1 MITMRRNSLTTG
13 RNELKFIK
21 FFGPAW
27 LVMMA
32 DMDASSIIGAAQTG
46 ALFKYGFIW
55 IMLLLVIPLYV
66 VQEVSG
72 RIGIAT
78 GKGLGEVIREN
89 YSKKLAIL
97 MALPMALTDAVT
109 YAIEYLG
116 IGIGLEV
123 IGIPLILSIP
133 LIYVVHIM
141 IVTKRKYIQ
150 AERFLLLI
158 SAFLIISLFATLF
171 LRGIKPYSPFYF
183 SPSPQ
188 FLFLMAATVGA
199 VVMPFMLFFQASATA
214 IKLKEIG
221 YCKCKDTA
229 IKHMRKETLL
239 GAVFTEILMV
249 VVEMAF
255 AGINVDPSTFASP
268 QELSSVL
275 TPLAGSLSPA
285 IFGLGLIS
293 AGFLALVV
301 ISLGSAWGVA
311 EALNVK
317 NVNIIYIA
325 ESVPAVVLTLLVPS
339 VNLVCIVLD
348 LLVFFVYALIG
359 PIIILG
365 IISRNKKIMGE
376 YASRGLSYFAYWI
389 SSIILLI
396 IAIIASLSSI

>member
-1 MITMRRNSLTTG
+1 MRRNSLTTR
-13 RNELKFIK
+13 RNELKFLK

-46 ALFKYGFIW
+46 ALFKYGFVW
-55 IMLLLVIPLYV
+55 LMLALAIPLYI

-89 YSKKLAIL
+89 YSKKVAIL

-123 IGIPLILSIP
+123 IGIPLIISIP
-133 LIYVVHIM
+133 IIYVIHIM
-141 IVTKRKYIQ
+141 IVTKRKYIH
-150 AERFLLLI
+150 AERFLILV
-158 SAFLIISLFATLF
+158 SVFLIISLLATLF

-183 SPSPQ
+183 STSPS

-214 IKLKEIG
+214 VKLSEIG

-229 IKHMRKETLL
+229 IKHMRKETLI
-239 GAVFTEILMV
+239 GAIVTEVLMA

-255 AGINVDPSTFASP
+255 AGIDVDPTTFASP
-268 QELSSVL
+268 KELSSVL
-275 TPLAGSLSPA
+275 TPIAGSLSPI

-293 AGFLALVV
+293 AGFLALIV
-301 ISLGSAWGVA
+301 ISLGSAWGVT
-311 EALNVK
+311 EALKIK
-317 NVNIIYIA
+317 NVNLIYVT
-325 ESVPAVVLTLLVPS
+325 ESIPAVILTLLIPS

-359 PIIILG
+359 PIIIIG

-376 YASRGLSYFAYWI
+376 YASKGLSYFAYWI
-389 SSIILLI
+389 SAVILLI
-396 IAIIASLSSI
+396 IAIIASI

>member
-1 MITMRRNSLTTG
+1 MR

-221 YCKCKDTA
+221 HCKCKDTA

-275 TPLAGSLSPA
+275 TPLAGSLSPV